1 MQDGTSSLKRGITE
15 ILALRLLKEGSQY
28 GYRFVRLI
36 RERSHGNISLTEGAI
51 YTTMYRLEQQGYV
64 KSEEVLINAK
74 RKRKY
79 YSLTAEGEKYADL
92 KIKHFEDLADGVMSI
107 LEYQA

>member
-1 MQDGTSSLKRGITE
+1 MHDGSSSLKRGITE
-15 ILALRLLKEGSQY
+15 ILALRLLLEDDQY

-36 RERSHGNISLTEGAI
+36 RERSKGHITLTEGAI

-64 KSEEVLINAK
+64 KSEEILINAK

-79 YSLTAEGEKYADL
+79 YSLTKAGREYADMKL
-92 KIKHFEDLADGVMSI
+92 RSFEEMADGIMSI
-107 LEYQA
+107 LEYQT